1 MNRCFKYFFS
11 LALLF
16 NTIHYTFGQYT
27 LIITSD
33 NQSQRKLNFAT
44 REEQQLQ
51 FSKLTQSMLNGNYRL
66 LKVVNDTINSTQST
80 IEVGK
85 SFLFE
90 TVVSDSIIH
99 LLNLDK
105 NELKNASG
113 SLQKGEVFKNK
124 ILRYYENHGRPFAMI
139 TPYPSIVND
148 STIRILLVVDQGPE
162 IRYDSINIK
171 GNSKINNRFLMAY
184 LGIKKGKLYNEK
196 EILSV
201 EQKISKLSFLQS
213 EKHPEAAFIDNKLRL
228 LLYLTKKNSSQF
240 DGIVGLLPQSGET
253 KKTLITGDVKL
264 NLKNTFNYAEQIEI
278 NWRRSDP
285 LSQDLLIGSMVPY
298 IFGSNYGA
306 QFNFK
311 LIKKDTTTMTTTSK
325 IGGIY
330 YLSGLNNL
338 SAYFENSSSKLLS
351 VANITSSGALSQN
364 IDYSIN
370 RYGLSS
376 EIDLLNDLWIPTK
389 GVKMGIDLN
398 VGTRKVIIN
407 NKVPT
412 EYYGD
417 IKKNETQLKTTL
429 NIESYYPIF
438 RKIIFN
444 ASNKTC
450 YISGNNRYENELFRF
465 GGLTTLRGFNEESL
479 MASFVSIVNTEIRWL
494 MDRKTFLFIFWN
506 GAYYEKRT
514 TTKFVHDTPY
524 GTGVGLSFDTPTGIF
539 NITYALGKEFNNPI
553 QLKYGKIHFGIVA
566 RF

>member
-1 MNRCFKYFFS
+1 MNHCVKYFFS
-11 LALLF
+11 LILLF
-16 NTIHYTFGQYT
+16 TTINYTSAQYT
-27 LIITSD
+27 LIITSG
-33 NQSQRKLNFAT
+33 NLSQSKLNFAT

-66 LKVVNDTINSTQST
+66 LKVTNDTINSSQST
-80 IEVGK
+80 IEIGK
-85 SFLFE
+85 NFLFE
-90 TVVSDSIIH
+90 TIISDSIIR
-99 LLNLDK
+99 LVNLDK
-105 NELKNASG
+105 SELKNASG
-113 SLQKGEVFKNK
+113 SFQKTEVFTNK
-124 ILRYYENHGRPFAMI
+124 TLNYFENHGRPFAMI
-139 TPYPSIVND
+139 SPYPSIVND
-148 STIRILLVVDQGPE
+148 STIRILLAVDQGPE
-162 IRYDSINIK
+162 IRYDSIDIK
-171 GNSKINNRFLMAY
+171 GNSKISNRFIMAY

-196 EILSV
+196 EILSI

-213 EKHPEAAFIDNKLRL
+213 EKHPEAAFIDKKLRL

-278 NWRRSDP
+278 NWKRSDP

-311 LIKKDTTTMTTTSK
+311 LIKKDTTTMTTTTK

-351 VANITSSGALSQN
+351 VANITNSGALNQN

-376 EIDLLNDLWIPTK
+376 EIDLLNDLWVPTR
-389 GVKMGIDLN
+389 GVKIGIDFN
-398 VGTRKVIIN
+398 MGTRKVVIN
-407 NKVPT
+407 SKVPT
-412 EYYGD
+412 EYYDD

-438 RKIIFN
+438 QKIIFS
-444 ASNKTC
+444 ASNKTY

-479 MASFVSIVNTEIRWL
+479 MASFVSIINTEIRWL
-494 MDRKTFLFIFWN
+494 MDRKTYLFIFWN

-514 TTKFVHDTPY
+514 IAKFVHDTPY
-524 GTGVGLSFDTPTGIF
+524 GTGVGLSFDTPAGIF

-553 QLKYGKIHFGIVA
+553 QLKYGKVHFGIVA

>member
-1 MNRCFKYFFS
+1 
-11 LALLF
+11 
-16 NTIHYTFGQYT
+16 
-27 LIITSD
+27 
-33 NQSQRKLNFAT
+33 
-44 REEQQLQ
+44 
-51 FSKLTQSMLNGNYRL
+51 
-66 LKVVNDTINSTQST
+66 
-80 IEVGK
+80 
-85 SFLFE
+85 
-90 TVVSDSIIH
+90 
-99 LLNLDK
+99 
-105 NELKNASG
+105 
-113 SLQKGEVFKNK
+113 
-124 ILRYYENHGRPFAMI
+124 
-139 TPYPSIVND
+139 
-148 STIRILLVVDQGPE
+148 
-162 IRYDSINIK
+162 
-171 GNSKINNRFLMAY
+171 
-184 LGIKKGKLYNEK
+184 
-196 EILSV
+196 
-201 EQKISKLSFLQS
+201 
-213 EKHPEAAFIDNKLRL
+213 
-228 LLYLTKKNSSQF
+228 
-240 DGIVGLLPQSGET
+240 
-253 KKTLITGDVKL
+253 
-264 NLKNTFNYAEQIEI
+264 
-278 NWRRSDP
+278 
-285 LSQDLLIGSMVPY
+285 
-298 IFGSNYGA
+298 
-306 QFNFK
+306 
-311 LIKKDTTTMTTTSK
+311 MTTTSK

-412 EYYGD
+412 EYYDD

-479 MASFVSIVNTEIRWL
+479 MASFVSIINTEIRWL